1 MDPASLAIVV
11 RALALGGEVSFGG
24 AAGIG
29 LDRVAQRVGRWRR
42 LRKLLDDL
50 EHTTDWPEDV
60 LPISAAAVR
69 AWLDDPGVH
78 EALAQPLDPD
88 SAIVLVERFIQHWSS
103 QHRGLWA
110 VTIGN
115 RERAVASAAV
125 EWFVLRLA
133 EYANPRLLG
142 QISRRSEHAL
152 AGEIAEIRSCLD
164 DLWQHQLLD
173 DPSSQAEISD
183 LRAYLEAVVVA
194 ASQRPGLWWPAH
206 APTVWEAFVPARVTM
221 HTVDDPNETSGV
233 VEDRWQGSDPPGDSA
248 EIEGN
253 WADIGAELRIVT
265 VVGNPGAGKTWLAR
279 AEAAT
284 AALEALSR
292 ISGVDDAAPLNT
304 FMDDLP
310 PIPLW
315 VTARRLAERPDADTV
330 WVPLAEVSMIHS
342 GVSILP
348 MRRRLLLAGLLADW
362 AARGSSQFLVVIDGV
377 DETHILDALAD
388 RIVPAVRAHRK
399 CRLRVMSRHLG
410 LDPRLDFRTDPDPDT
425 SLVELLPLN
434 ADGLAHVIDSW
445 FPAPD
450 DPRGDALRETIGAS
464 DTATELAQIPLF
476 ATSLCVLATTQDLE
490 LPQTR
495 AGLIGLIIDTL
506 LKGVHRSDSLRRDE
520 SEQSAI
526 RARAG
531 VLAWQMA
538 TEPAGWSHASTES
551 QRRDTRADIRDL
563 EDLFGATGG
572 ADMEQEWLH
581 PSIQEYLCAYHLAT
595 IEHNEGTVE
604 ALNALARRWW
614 NIREWSEVTAYA
626 AATLRDPL
634 QLINRLRAEDLG
646 GHLYP
651 LLAGLAAGEASLP
664 PATLEFISSEF
675 VRLLFL
681 PAFSTV
687 GRAALA
693 ILERSGG
700 LPIDWQRLTYHNK
713 RQVVL
718 TAARRLRDKVRL
730 SELASPRDREVAE
743 VASERLI
750 ELVGNDQAKL
760 AELVHHRYWGV
771 VVRAVARL
779 DDEERVSELIRHP
792 DWRVGLA
799 AARRLVKLI
808 GDNEEQLTDLTHHD
822 DWRVVESAAEKLG
835 QLVGTNQEKL
845 LELTRHSR
853 WEVVAVGI
861 PELNCE
867 KRLTELTHYPIS
879 SIVLAAARRLV
890 KLIGDNE
897 KQLTDLTHH
906 DDRRVAEV
914 AARGLVRLIGG
925 NEEQLTELIRHP
937 RSEVVVCGISRL
949 TSARRLLEL
958 THHDDR
964 RVVLAAANRLVKL
977 TGDNDEQLAELTH
990 HDDRRVAEVAARTV
1004 VELAGS
1010 IEERLIELSKQSAD
1024 ERIAA
1029 FAAMRLARITDD
1041 EGILKTLTNHNHS
1054 LVRANA
1060 ASTLTQ
1066 LPGVSEATIIELTR
1080 SRDSEV
1086 VQAAISQLK
1095 NEERLIELTLDRNRR
1110 VVQAAIGQLENEEH
1124 LIELTRH
1131 AERQVAV
1138 AATRRLVELVGDDT
1152 GRLLELMEESAR
1164 MRRVVSQK
1172 LRYLAA
1178 TGSSGL
1184 LEWGLE
1190 SPQDR
1195 LEVLWSAIPSWRAQ
1209 FDGKPQELL
1218 QTVIEF
1224 TREITG
1230 RNQDPLTI
1238 SRTTTQIT
1246 DSSTI

>member
-626 AATLRDPL
+626 AATLRDPV

-792 DWRVGLA
+792 DWRVG
-799 AARRLVKLI
+799 
-808 GDNEEQLTDLTHHD
+808 
-822 DWRVVESAAEKLG
+822 
-835 QLVGTNQEKL
+835 
-845 LELTRHSR
+845 
-853 WEVVAVGI
+853 
-861 PELNCE
+861 
-867 KRLTELTHYPIS
+867 
-879 SIVLAAARRLV
+879 LAAARRLV

-1124 LIELTRH
+1124 LIELTLDRNRRVVQAAIGQLENEEHLIELTRH